1 MFGSPRKKNIDRITL
16 ESNIRAMIEAEV
28 QRNTLV
34 LHLKEVRVDMVIAR
48 KFKANLTS
56 QIKEHPSKIVLDL
69 QETEYFDS
77 SALAVVVAFMKEVK
91 AYGGQ
96 LVLCN
101 LSRSLHTLLKL
112 SKLDAL
118 FIIADTLEEALS

>member
-1 MFGSPRKKNIDRITL
+1 
-16 ESNIRAMIEAEV
+16 MIQADK
-28 QRNTLV
+28 QKNTLV
-34 LHLKEVRVDMVIAR
+34 LHVKESRVDMVVAR
-48 KFKANLTS
+48 KFRESLTA
-56 QIKEHPSKIVLDL
+56 QIKERPLKIVLDL

-77 SALAVVVAFMKEVK
+77 SALGALVAFMKDVK

-112 SKLDAL
+112 SKLDQL
-118 FIIADTLEEALS
+118 FIISESLEDAVT